1 MGTFVNFICT
11 HLFNGGLGLRCN
23 EISLFCGN
31 SVGTHFVSLVEILVW
46 KMFVS
51 PVPCPRQSLT
61 LSANNWH
68 LGSHCFDVRLSSAFN
83 ILFEIW
89 RGSKY
94 KSSGVW
100 YLINPSLGIT
110 KTLRN
115 TWETLIHSYFHC
127 WNIFDCYV
135 VVNLVSEC
143 LTELCSWLHLLN
155 LPHLICT
162 DDNTVWQFG

>member
-1 MGTFVNFICT
+1 MQNVYGEWGHLWTLSAHICSMVYFVKIRLVQT
-11 HLFNGGLGLRCN
+11 LWA
-23 EISLFCGN
+23 SLKF
-31 SVGTHFVSLVEILVW
+31 LVW

-68 LGSHCFDVRLSSAFN
+68 LGSHCFDIRLSSAFN